1 MSIEITAHVP
11 FREGRET
18 TTRIDYVDDM
28 RLRNLVEILGIDPD
42 ATGIVVI
49 NDLTGLLREALEEKI
64 PDGSRV
70 EFLPYLAGG

>member
-1 MSIEITAHVP
+1 MSIEITAHGP
-11 FREGRET
+11 FREGREKT
-18 TTRIDYVDDM
+18 TQIDYVDDM

-42 ATGIVVI
+42 TTGIVVI